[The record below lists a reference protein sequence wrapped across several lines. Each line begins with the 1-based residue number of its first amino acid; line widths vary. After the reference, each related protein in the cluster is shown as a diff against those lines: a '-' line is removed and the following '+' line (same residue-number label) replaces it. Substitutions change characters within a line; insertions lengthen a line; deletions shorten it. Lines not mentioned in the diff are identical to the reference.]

1 MEHRRWVF
9 PIDADGIRHPYSAIP
24 KRIDRLVDDPW
35 RSLSGAVRRA
45 GGYAKE
51 SAPFEEFLWADF
63 FRRRIDP
70 ALLASDF
77 AAALAVAVP
86 LSHSAAA
93 AHLPG
98 WSGAIAAGGPG

>member
-1 MEHRRWVF
+1 MRTV
-9 PIDADGIRHPYSAIP
+9 RHPYDAIP
-24 KRIDRLVDDPW
+24 KHIEQLTDDPW

-77 AAALAVAVP
+77 DAALAAAVP

-98 WSGAIAAGGPG
+98 WSGAISAAGQG